1 MLGKKTGIVKKPG
14 FSLLFSRRGVN
25 RQKRNT
31 LAPDRGPI
39 FNGLAQKLLT
49 VLKPRRTTVVKQET
63 VFQYCFSR
71 PSGMIC
77 ISEPLGKTTCNNC
90 VTWMFKT

>member
-14 FSLLFSRRGVN
+14 FSSLFSRRGVN

-31 LAPDRGPI
+31 LAPDRGPF

-49 VLKPRRTTVVKQET
+49 VLQSTRNLDVPPLLNKKLCSILFLTTEW
-63 VFQYCFSR
+63 YN
-71 PSGMIC
+71 MY
-77 ISEPLGKTTCNNC
+77 
-90 VTWMFKT
+90 